1 MESFLTID
9 KYSNLESFILCDL
22 HFSQRLER
30 KRLKITPKRG
40 VILNYT
46 SVSTKILPVTKYGN
60 NTLEAKGFASI
71 IQRFML
77 SNHHS
82 CSDLIEIFIMQSS
95 LFNEYILGWFDL
107 SNTKYS

>member
-1 MESFLTID
+1 MESFLSID
-9 KYSNLESFILCDL
+9 KYSNLESFILKDL

-40 VILNYT
+40 VISNYT

-82 CSDLIEIFIMQSS
+82 CGDLVEIFIMHNR
-95 LFNEYILGWFDL
+95 LF
-107 SNTKYS
+107 TKTY